1 MKVLICGKGG
11 SGKSTISALIAMAL
25 KNRGYRILLVDADES
40 NYGLHRLLGIS
51 HPVSLMDSLGGKKGF
66 RQMTASAF
74 PQTLDAV
81 PFKERI
87 RINEIPGDCITES
100 DGIKLLVVG
109 KINHFGEGCACP
121 MGVLSKMVLSKLDFK
136 ENEIVIV
143 DTSAGIEHFG
153 RGVDAECDMII
164 GVVDPCF
171 ESFVLADQMRD
182 MAIKAGV
189 EIFFVLN
196 KFDEKTLDT
205 MHKNIDHETVIAE
218 IPYMH
223 AVFIDNLEGR
233 ELGTSFL
240 EIDPIC
246 QRIED
251 VKNKV

>member
-1 MKVLICGKGG
+1 
-11 SGKSTISALIAMAL
+11 
-25 KNRGYRILLVDADES
+25 
-40 NYGLHRLLGIS
+40 
-51 HPVSLMDSLGGKKGF
+51 
-66 RQMTASAF
+66 
-74 PQTLDAV
+74 
-81 PFKERI
+81 
-87 RINEIPGDCITES
+87 
-100 DGIKLLVVG
+100 
-109 KINHFGEGCACP
+109 
-121 MGVLSKMVLSKLDFK
+121 MVLSKLDFK

-171 ESFVLADQMRD
+171 ESFVLAEQMRD
-182 MAIKAGV
+182 MATKAGV

-196 KFDEKTLDT
+196 KVDEKTIDT

-233 ELGTSFL
+233 GLGTSFL
-240 EIDPIC
+240 EIGPIC

-251 VKNKV
+251 VKHKV